1 MRRFLKTAVVLALL
15 VVPLSAIAAA
25 DSTGGKPNGVG
36 PIRTA
41 TYNLYVGA
49 DIFRVTQAEDPA
61 EIPVI
66 VAEIMQIVMA
76 TDFPERSH
84 AIANQIAKAKP
95 HLIGLQ
101 EVSLIR
107 YQSPG
112 DFLIGNPTPA
122 EEVLYDYLD
131 ILLHALAARGLH
143 YEVAGVVQNADV
155 ELPMFAGFDDG
166 GGPLFDD
173 VRLTDR
179 DVILAQKNVMTSNV
193 QAQNYTFN
201 LEIPVAGTNV
211 EFLRGFVAVDAK
223 IRKSWYRFVNT
234 HLEIQLPEPIPNIQG
249 AQAVELAAMLAAETK
264 PVILVG
270 DFNSSMVDPPTQ
282 PYWILTAAGYVDTW
296 LRKVGQAWPGF
307 TCCQSEFVNN
317 EASWLDERIDLIFV
331 RNESDFP
338 AFPDLG
344 PVRAAVLGNRL
355 RDKTPSG
362 LWPSD
367 HAGVSAKLIIPV
379 RWK

>member
-1 MRRFLKTAVVLALL
+1 MI
-15 VVPLSAIAAA
+15 VPLSTFAAT
-25 DSTGGKPNGVG
+25 DNTEHGRPNGVG
-36 PIRTA
+36 LIRTA

-49 DIFRVTQAEDPA
+49 DIFRVTEADDPA
-61 EIPVI
+61 EIPLI

-84 AIANQIAKAKP
+84 AIANQIAKTKP

-122 EEVLYDYLD
+122 EDVLYDYLD
-131 ILLHALAARGLH
+131 ILQHALAARGLH

-155 ELPMFAGFDDG
+155 ELPMFAGFDGDG
-166 GGPLFDD
+166 NPLLDD

-179 DVILAQKNVMTSNV
+179 DVILARKGVKTSNV
-193 QAQNYTFN
+193 QAENYAFN

-211 EFLRGFVAVDAK
+211 EFLRGFVAVDARVTK
-223 IRKSWYRFVNT
+223 RDYRFVNT
-234 HLEIQLPEPIPNIQG
+234 HLEVQLPEPIPNFQG
-249 AQAVELAAMLAAETK
+249 AQAVELATVLASETK

-270 DFNSSMVDPPTQ
+270 DFNSSIVDPSTQ
-282 PYWILTAAGYVDTW
+282 PYWILTGAGYVDTW
-296 LRKVGQAWPGF
+296 LRKVGRPWPGY
-307 TCCQSEFVNN
+307 TCCQNETVNN
-317 EASWLDERIDLIFV
+317 EVSWLDERIDLIFV
-331 RNESDFP
+331 RNETDFP

-344 PVRAAVLGNRL
+344 PVRASVLGNRQ

-367 HAGVSAKLIIPV
+367 HAGVYAKLIIPV